1 MRKKTRIKRK
11 KNIAKFVDREN
22 LSETEFNTFLTDNE
36 ADSNDDDNSD
46 KESNSKQR
54 SPLKKSPPKQQHK
67 ELEAPLPIATK
78 QSKLEEETLQASDFT
93 SDQQVITDTDFF
105 QMNYLNNAAS
115 VNFKEISSQLI
126 SSYSIQQ
133 KNNQA
138 PQSQQSQ
145 VANLLSVTT
154 DEFISNELYKFVLNG
169 KQNVTL
175 PPGFDPKEAKEIEEL
190 GQKIATFQ
198 IETDTE
204 MSLFNTDTSSST
216 TSSSSSSSN
225 EQSEDFDDNMGLK
238 NLEKLSEIKK
248 NRLKKL
254 DVDSKSNSIKSSKLF
269 ELKQAKQIVGILESQ
284 GLLSTI
290 KVFCDWLLCN
300 KKIIQSISQVSIT
313 MWPKLAILLN
323 CIPTEKLI
331 ASEFL
336 CSNEYLRN
344 LIMRSYVTK
353 SWNCQPLPEDLHLRS
368 FNALRLEHA
377 SLNFDINKLNQL
389 SLYDEHLL
397 RLCNLRRFGYMIAS
411 FSKVHADADNLN
423 FFEYDVGKQTFNAPI
438 QTQQQ
443 EMPAASLNKE
453 EKVVEN
459 QEKVNRRVQLMK
471 SMAQLRLEAEICQ
484 LESSTHKNDSQWSP
498 YIVPDTLALCF
509 SLKLIQELT
518 RMNKFIL
525 IIPLVVIDNLDRMKK
540 DSKLARE
547 AIRWLENQFKQG
559 NRFMRAQ
566 NQNEKISSNETSGLI
581 NKKKDLDA
589 WCFLQL
595 VDCCKYFQQEA
606 SGTNDA
612 ESNKQN
618 MVTLLT
624 SDEKEAVEKFQETHF
639 KLALNY
645 AKENGKYFFLCKCPN
660 CFI

>member
-1 MRKKTRIKRK
+1 MRVKRK

-22 LSETEFNTFLTDNE
+22 LSETEFNAFLTDNE
-36 ADSNDDDNSD
+36 EDSDDANSE
-46 KESNSKQR
+46 KESKLKQ
-54 SPLKKSPPKQQHK
+54 KSPSKNTPPKLS
-67 ELEAPLPIATK
+67 EVPLPMILK
-78 QSKLEEETLQASDFT
+78 QPQIEEETLQGSDFPP
-93 SDQQVITDTDFF
+93 DQQVITDTDFF

-126 SSYSIQQ
+126 SRFSMLQQ
-133 KNNQA
+133 SNVASQN
-138 PQSQQSQ
+138 QQSQ
-145 VANLLSVTT
+145 VASNVSVTT

-204 MSLFNTDTSSST
+204 MSLFNTDTSSGTT
-216 TSSSSSSSN
+216 TSSSSSSS
-225 EQSEDFDDNMGLK
+225 EQSEDFDDNVGLK
-238 NLEKLSEIKK
+238 NLDKLNEIKK

-254 DVDSKSNSIKSSKLF
+254 DIDSKSNSIKSSKLF
-269 ELKQAKQIVGILESQ
+269 ELKQAKQIVEILESQ
-284 GLLSTI
+284 GLLPTI

-323 CIPTEKLI
+323 CIPAEKLI
-331 ASEFL
+331 ACDFL
-336 CSNEYLRN
+336 CSNEYVRN

-353 SWNCQPLPEDLHLRS
+353 SWNCQPLPEDIHLRS
-368 FNALRLEHA
+368 FNALRLEHV

-411 FSKVHADADNLN
+411 FSKAHSDAENFN
-423 FFEYDVGKQTFNAPI
+423 FFEYDVSKQAFNAPI
-438 QTQQQ
+438 QPQQQ
-443 EMPAASLNKE
+443 EAPVETINKE
-453 EKVVEN
+453 DKLIESQVKVD
-459 QEKVNRRVQLMK
+459 KRVQLMK
-471 SMAQLRLEAEICQ
+471 SMAQLRLEAEISQ
-484 LESSTHKNDSQWSP
+484 LESSTYKNDSPWSP
-498 YIVPDTLALCF
+498 YIVPDTLSLCH
-509 SLKLIQELT
+509 SLKLVQELT

-525 IIPLVVIDNLDRMKK
+525 IIPLVVIDNLDRLKK

-547 AIRWLENQFKQG
+547 AIRWLEHQFKQG

-566 NQNEKISSNETSGLI
+566 NQNEKISSNENSGLI

-595 VDCCKYFQQEA
+595 IDCCKYFQQEA
-606 SGTNDA
+606 NGGNNADR
-612 ESNKQN
+612 QN

-624 SDEKEAVEKFQETHF
+624 SDEKEAVDKFQETNF
-639 KLALNY
+639 RLALNY
-645 AKENGKYFFLCKCPN
+645 AKENGNFSSLYHTL
-660 CFI
+660 